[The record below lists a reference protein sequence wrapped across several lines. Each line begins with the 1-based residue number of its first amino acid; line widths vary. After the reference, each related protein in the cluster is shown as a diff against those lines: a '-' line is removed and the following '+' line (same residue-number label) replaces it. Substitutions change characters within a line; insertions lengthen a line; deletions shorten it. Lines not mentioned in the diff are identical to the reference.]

1 MVDIE
6 FGIRILVMSYF
17 LPCFLKV
24 YWATSYLTFKQR
36 HRNEAEAI
44 IKGCKL
50 SNYLIAVQVRVD
62 SPPLLH
68 TPSFFLK
75 NNKALFTIEPPG
87 TWISKEKRKKKKK
100 KEQRNKRKNKI
111 NQEQTFRR
119 LSWLTTPLPTPFLGF
134 GFSCSF
140 EKCGWAVMKTK
151 LRGKI
156 AD

>member
-17 LPCFLKV
+17 SPCFLKV
-24 YWATSYLTFKQR
+24 YLATGDLTFKQW

-62 SPPLLH
+62 SPPLLR
-68 TPSFFLK
+68 TPYFFFK
-75 NNKALFTIEPPG
+75 RTIKHSLRSSHQEVE
-87 TWISKEKRKKKKK
+87 SQKKKEK

-140 EKCGWAVMKTK
+140 EKFGWAVTKTK